1 MNEMRLPVITDSVLP
16 WIENVTQKLNVP
28 RAVLASDECIKRV
41 WDNLPSELQNIP
53 PDLRNELIARMCV
66 AIANGL
72 FDGAINYI
80 WNCSVANL
88 RNKLITYGIPLVAQV
103 KNEPDFSETDVNELK
118 DAELLSLCLKLNLIS
133 EDGYFFLNQCRDIR
147 NNFSAAHPNLN
158 LIDDAELIN
167 FIRRCSKYA
176 LATSVNPRGIDMNE
190 FVKEIKRQKFTQI
203 QEEAWIGKIDATHD
217 AQRELLFSTLHGMYC
232 DPKSGEETRSNAI
245 AICEHYSEAFSYKAK
260 SELINRHSEY
270 RTKGDEKRYEASK
283 VFFSKLHLTSLLDDS
298 ERHEIISRA
307 CKKLYS
313 VHMAFDNFY
322 NEPAFAERLGDLS
335 DMAIPNTAKNEY
347 VFVILLCYVGNPYG
361 VSRAA
366 IPYYERMIKNFSPQ
380 EIQIMLNLDNQ
391 SEDNLLKRRM
401 NAYPQCRNRFK
412 EAVKLLDQRS
422 IPKTSQRR
430 YAGWIAG

>member
-1 MNEMRLPVITDSVLP
+1 MDEMRLPVISDSVLP
-16 WIENVTQKLNVP
+16 WIGNVTQRLNVP
-28 RAVLASDECIKRV
+28 RDVLASDECIKRV
-41 WDNLPSELQNIP
+41 WNNLPSELQNIP
-53 PDLRNELIARMCV
+53 PDLRSELIARMCV
-66 AIANGL
+66 AIATGL

-88 RNKLITYGIPLVAQV
+88 RNKLITYGIHFVAQV
-103 KNEPDFSETDVNELK
+103 KNEPEFNEADVNDLK

-176 LATSVNPRGIDMNE
+176 LASSVNPRGIDMNE
-190 FVKEIKRQKFTQI
+190 FVQEIKRRKFTQM
-203 QEEAWIGKIDATHD
+203 QQDAWVGKINATHD
-217 AQRELLFSTLHGMYC
+217 AQRELLFSTLHGIYC
-232 DPKSGEETRSNAI
+232 DPKSGEEARSNAL
-245 AICEHYSEAFSYKAK
+245 AICEHFSELFSYKAK

-313 VHMAFDNFY
+313 VHVAFDNFY
-322 NEPAFAERLGDLS
+322 NEPAFAERLADLS
-335 DMAIPNTAKNEY
+335 DMAIPGTAKNEY
-347 VFVILLCYVGNPYG
+347 VFVVLLCYVGNPYG
-361 VSRAA
+361 VSHAA
-366 IPYYERMIKNFSPQ
+366 VPYYEKMIKNFSPQ
-380 EIQIMLNLDNQ
+380 EIQIMLTTIQ
-391 SEDNLLKRRM
+391 SEDNLLNRRM
-401 NAYPQCRNRFK
+401 SAYPQCKMRFK
-412 EAVKLLDQRS
+412 EAVQLLNPKS
-422 IPKTSQRR
+422 IPQASQRR
-430 YAGWIAG
+430 YIEWIAE